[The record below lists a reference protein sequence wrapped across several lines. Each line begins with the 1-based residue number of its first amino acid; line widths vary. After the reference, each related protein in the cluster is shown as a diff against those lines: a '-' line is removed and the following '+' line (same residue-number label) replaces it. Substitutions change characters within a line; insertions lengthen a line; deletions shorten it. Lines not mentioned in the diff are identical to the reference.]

1 MRQVLIAVLV
11 LVTVRGF
18 AEEPDILPRPPKP
31 ISGGNELSRLISETR
46 VGEGQSYRN
55 LVVYPLFTSNRAR
68 RGYWTLDQALAKELI
83 RISEKDG
90 GTVPELLVE
99 NRSDDPIFLMA
110 GEIVTGGKQNR
121 VISQDILLAPHT
133 GPIGLGV
140 FCVEQGRWT
149 QRTQYFGAEKEL
161 AHGKLRQE
169 LNTPMVSQS
178 VVWNEVARKADA
190 VAGAVPNETH
200 YLGKIYESREVK
212 SDLDDYTKAIV
223 WTQDANGMA
232 VMIGGRVVGVE
243 LFGDSET
250 FSRLRD
256 KLLRSY
262 AVDAIE
268 SDNPVKPPADRSAVE
283 RFLRNA
289 QGAQL
294 SSKETIGIGR
304 LFAVNGDDLYGS
316 VLFWHEQTGARGV
329 VHASLFGARRVEES
343 PVIVPMP
350 MPRPWRE

>member
-1 MRQVLIAVLV
+1 MKHVLIALMV

-18 AEEPDILPRPPKP
+18 GEEEMLPRPLQPP
-31 ISGGNELSRLISETR
+31 APASGLSRLIAETR

-68 RGYWTLDQALAKELI
+68 RGYWTLDQALAKGLI
-83 RISEKDG
+83 RISEKG
-90 GTVPELLVE
+90 GGSVPELLVE
-99 NRSDDPIFLMA
+99 NQSDEPIFLLA

-121 VISQDILLAPHT
+121 VVSQDILLAPRS
-133 GPIGLGV
+133 GPVGLGV

-169 LNTPMVSQS
+169 LNAPMVSQS
-178 VVWNEVARKADA
+178 LVWNEVARKASA
-190 VAGAVPNETH
+190 VAATVPNETH
-200 YLGKIYESREVK
+200 YLGKIYESGDVRR
-212 SDLDDYTKAIV
+212 DLDDYTRAIV

-250 FSRLRD
+250 FARLRD

-268 SDNPVKPPADRSAVE
+268 VTNPVKLAADRGAVE

-289 QGAQL
+289 QRARL
-294 SSKETIGIGR
+294 TPKETIGIGR
-304 LFAVNGDDLYGS
+304 LFAVNGEGLYGS
-316 VLFWHEQTGARGV
+316 VLLWHEQQGARGV
-329 VHASLFGARRVEES
+329 VHASLFAAPRVEEH
-343 PVIVPMP
+343 PPIVPMP
-350 MPRPWRE
+350 RPMPRE